1 MYADYGSF
9 DEITHAAKSAKDIN
23 ETSIQNNLYITEPV
37 DLLIR
42 TGGNLD
48 FLTFIVAKCLC
59 RIFLQK
65 LSGHNLK
72 NVI

>member
-1 MYADYGSF
+1 MVVSMKLPMQQ
-9 DEITHAAKSAKDIN
+9 KSAKDIN

-42 TGGNLD
+42 TGGELRLSNFYCGKVLMQNY
-48 FLTFIVAKCLC
+48 I
-59 RIFLQK
+59 LQK